1 MIRFCPDR
9 DERRARLFFLFFRVS
24 RRRRDGSARA
34 SDRLRLPFSSLEQ
47 MPSERQRRERES
59 HVANAKREREGKTEV
74 RPLADPPC
82 PAAPRA
88 AAVGFRRRG
97 RMKETTTRDG
107 TPPRGGAEGCFPG

>member
-1 MIRFCPDR
+1 MNAARVCFFCFFAFRAVVETVP
-9 DERRARLFFLFFRVS
+9 RARLTVS
-24 RRRRDGSARA
+24 AFPSPLSSRCRA
-34 SDRLRLPFSSLEQ
+34 NAN
-47 MPSERQRRERES
+47 
-59 HVANAKREREGKTEV
+59 VANAKREREGKTEV
-74 RPLADPPC
+74 RPLADPPR